1 MELCRQRKLL
11 IRPSELSDN
20 LTSSHLRVVAS
31 KRTGEGNDEFGLAK
45 CFSLLAGIFYML

>member
-20 LTSSHLRVVAS
+20 LTSSHLVAS
-31 KRTGEGNDEFGLAK
+31 KRTGEGNDEFDLAK
-45 CFSLLAGIFYML
+45 CFFLLAGIFYMP